1 MSALV
6 KLYRCWF
13 VWLAVLSR
21 HLVVLSFPFMIETC
35 TVYIIYILCMYCSCI
50 CHLIGNKI
58 LVLVLVIRR
67 QFMITDAVAQNH
79 TQWYMLI
86 KKKKNKKNKK
96 TWLLFWLKNFANAHC
111 HAFPR
116 CQQIFGNFLRWVEI
130 CIHHINLS
138 DRCWCHDV
146 LGLHSALLY
155 ETSWLFVNICH
166 FHNVMI
172 YLDNM
177 KDIIPLCNMGI
188 LDHTCW
194 WHQMHTCDAPYQM
207 SVNVW

>member
-79 TQWYMLI
+79 TQWYMLK
-86 KKKKNKKNKK
+86 KKKKNMAIILAKEFCKC
-96 TWLLFWLKNFANAHC
+96 T
-111 HAFPR
+111 
-116 CQQIFGNFLRWVEI
+116 
-130 CIHHINLS
+130 LS
-138 DRCWCHDV
+138 C
-146 LGLHSALLY
+146 L
-155 ETSWLFVNICH
+155 
-166 FHNVMI
+166 
-172 YLDNM
+172 
-177 KDIIPLCNMGI
+177 P
-188 LDHTCW
+188 
-194 WHQMHTCDAPYQM
+194 QM
-207 SVNVW
+207 SANFWQFLKMGWNMYSSYKFKWPMLMSWRSGAPQCIAVWN